1 MKTPLA
7 DTITVSPDGNQ
18 SGKFIVGIV
27 TVIVFWVLQ
36 TLQETELD
44 STCIS
49 IYTLS
54 RFVICLSV

>member
-36 TLQETELD
+36 TLQDPPVT
-44 STCIS
+44 
-49 IYTLS
+49 
-54 RFVICLSV
+54 